1 MTFII
6 NYYKPLLKSYN
17 LYNNNNNNNNI
28 ILNTNFNNDT
38 SSYNVELNTFYNP
51 IIGSNIGIPLNI
63 IQYIFTNIY
72 YDYNI
77 INFELILLQFAIGIT
92 TYGTDRLLDA
102 IDYNNTLTLNN
113 TLALNENNNEIIS
126 IEKRDYYNYLL
137 KNINYNIVTIFSSY
151 LYILYVLSQDSET
164 YIFILLLSSTIFYRN
179 LKKEFGQFKALYIGI
194 FWSVG
199 SIILPIV
206 YHDHNY
212 DIINY
217 PLIYLPNIL
226 SLFGSSNLLDIKD
239 IKKDK
244 EDNIYTL
251 PVLYGENISIS
262 ISHIAIF
269 LSILL
274 FSQNKNFNNNLWL
287 TSLYELQNIGA
298 FFINSNKSV
307 TD

>member
-6 NYYKPLLKSYN
+6 NYYKPLLKSHNNIYN
-17 LYNNNNNNNNI
+17 KNI
-28 ILNTNFNNDT
+28 ILNTNFNNND
-38 SSYNVELNTFYNP
+38 ELNTIYNP
-51 IIGSNIGIPLNI
+51 IIGSSIGIPLNI

-77 INFELILLQFAIGIT
+77 INIELILLQFAIGIT

-102 IDYNNTLTLNN
+102 IDYNNTIVLN
-113 TLALNENNNEIIS
+113 NNNEIIPL
-126 IEKRDYYNYLL
+126 EKKNYYNYLL
-137 KNINYNIVTIFSSY
+137 KNVNYNIITILSSY
-151 LYILYVLSQDSET
+151 LYILYLLSQESET

-179 LKKEFGQFKALYIGI
+179 LKKEFGQFKAIYIGI
-194 FWSVG
+194 FWTIG
-199 SIILPIV
+199 TIILPIV

-217 PLIYLPNIL
+217 PLIYLPNVL

-251 PVLYGENISIS
+251 PVLYGENISIC

-274 FSQNKNFNNNLWL
+274 FSQNNNFDSNLWL
-287 TSLYELQNIGA
+287 TSLYELQNFGS
-298 FFINSNKSV
+298 FFINSNK
-307 TD
+307 TLT

>member
-6 NYYKPLLKSYN
+6 NYYKPLLKSHNNIYN
-17 LYNNNNNNNNI
+17 KNI
-28 ILNTNFNNDT
+28 ILNTNFNNND
-38 SSYNVELNTFYNP
+38 ELNTIYNP
-51 IIGSNIGIPLNI
+51 IIGSSIGIPLNI

-72 YDYNI
+72 YDYNV
-77 INFELILLQFAIGIT
+77 INIELILLQFAIGIT

-102 IDYNNTLTLNN
+102 IDYNNTIVLNN
-113 TLALNENNNEIIS
+113 NNNNNNEIIPL
-126 IEKRDYYNYLL
+126 EKKNYYNYLL
-137 KNINYNIVTIFSSY
+137 KNVNYNIITISSSY
-151 LYILYVLSQDSET
+151 LYILYLLSQESET

-179 LKKEFGQFKALYIGI
+179 LKKEFGQFKAIYIGI
-194 FWSVG
+194 FWTIG
-199 SIILPIV
+199 TIILPIV

-217 PLIYLPNIL
+217 PLIYLPNVL

-251 PVLYGENISIS
+251 PVLYGENISIC

-274 FSQNKNFNNNLWL
+274 FSQNNNFDSNLYL
-287 TSLYELQNIGA
+287 SSLYQLQNFGS
-298 FFINSNKSV
+298 FFINSNK
-307 TD
+307 TLT

>member
-17 LYNNNNNNNNI
+17 NIYNKNI
-28 ILNTNFNNDT
+28 ILNTNFNNDD
-38 SSYNVELNTFYNP
+38 ELNIIYNP
-51 IIGSNIGIPLNI
+51 IIGSSIGIPLNI

-72 YDYNI
+72 YNYNV
-77 INFELILLQFAIGIT
+77 INIELILLQFAIGIT

-102 IDYNNTLTLNN
+102 IDYNNTIVLNN
-113 TLALNENNNEIIS
+113 NNNEIIPL
-126 IEKRDYYNYLL
+126 EKKNYYNYLL
-137 KNINYNIVTIFSSY
+137 KNVNYNIITILSSY
-151 LYILYVLSQDSET
+151 LYILYLLSQESET

-179 LKKEFGQFKALYIGI
+179 LKKEFGQFKAIYIGI
-194 FWSVG
+194 FWTIG
-199 SIILPIV
+199 TIILPIV

-217 PLIYLPNIL
+217 PLIYLPNVL

-251 PVLYGENISIS
+251 PVLYGENISIC

-274 FSQNKNFNNNLWL
+274 FSQNNNFDSNLYL
-287 TSLYELQNIGA
+287 TSLYQLQNFGS
-298 FFINSNKSV
+298 FFINSNKTL

>member
-6 NYYKPLLKSYN
+6 NYYKPLLKF
-17 LYNNNNNNNNI
+17 NNNIYNKNI
-28 ILNTNFNNDT
+28 ILNTNFNNDD
-38 SSYNVELNTFYNP
+38 ELNTIYNP
-51 IIGSNIGIPLNI
+51 IIGSSIGIPLNI

-72 YDYNI
+72 YHYNI
-77 INFELILLQFAIGIT
+77 INIELILLQFAIGIT

-102 IDYNNTLTLNN
+102 IDYNNTIVLNSN
-113 TLALNENNNEIIS
+113 NNNNNNNEIIPL
-126 IEKRDYYNYLL
+126 EKKNYYNYLL
-137 KNINYNIVTIFSSY
+137 KNINYNIITILSSY
-151 LYILYVLSQDSET
+151 LYILYLLSQESET

-179 LKKEFGQFKALYIGI
+179 LKKEFGQFKAIYIGI
-194 FWSVG
+194 FWTIG
-199 SIILPIV
+199 TIILPIV
-206 YHDHNY
+206 YHDQNY

-251 PVLYGENISIS
+251 PVLYGEYISIS

-274 FSQNKNFNNNLWL
+274 FSQNNNFNNNLYL
-287 TSLYELQNIGA
+287 TSLYQLQNFGS
-298 FFINSNKSV
+298 FFINSNK
-307 TD
+307 TLID

>member
-6 NYYKPLLKSYN
+6 NYYKPLLKSHNNIYN
-17 LYNNNNNNNNI
+17 KNI
-28 ILNTNFNNDT
+28 ILNTNFNNND
-38 SSYNVELNTFYNP
+38 ELNTIYNP
-51 IIGSNIGIPLNI
+51 IIGSSIGIPLNI

-72 YDYNI
+72 YNYNI
-77 INFELILLQFAIGIT
+77 VNIELILLQIAIGIT

-102 IDYNNTLTLNN
+102 IDYNNTIVLNN
-113 TLALNENNNEIIS
+113 NNNNNEIIS
-126 IEKRDYYNYLL
+126 LEKKNYYNYLL
-137 KNINYNIVTIFSSY
+137 KNINYNIITILSSY
-151 LYILYVLSQDSET
+151 LYILYLLSQESET

-179 LKKEFGQFKALYIGI
+179 LKKEFGQFKAIYIGI
-194 FWSVG
+194 FWTIG
-199 SIILPIV
+199 TIILPIV

-217 PLIYLPNIL
+217 PLIYLPNVL

-251 PVLYGENISIS
+251 PVLYGENISIC

-274 FSQNKNFNNNLWL
+274 FSQNNNFDSNLYL
-287 TSLYELQNIGA
+287 TSLYQLQNFGS
-298 FFINSNKSV
+298 FFINSNK
-307 TD
+307 TLT

>member
-17 LYNNNNNNNNI
+17 NIYNKNI
-28 ILNTNFNNDT
+28 ILNTNFNNDDD
-38 SSYNVELNTFYNP
+38 ELNIIYNP
-51 IIGSNIGIPLNI
+51 IIGSSIGIPLNI

-72 YDYNI
+72 YDYNV
-77 INFELILLQFAIGIT
+77 INIELILLQFAIGIT

-102 IDYNNTLTLNN
+102 IDYNNTIVLNN
-113 TLALNENNNEIIS
+113 NNNNNNEIIPL
-126 IEKRDYYNYLL
+126 EKKNYYNYLL
-137 KNINYNIVTIFSSY
+137 KNVNYNIITILSSY
-151 LYILYVLSQDSET
+151 LYILYLLSQESET

-179 LKKEFGQFKALYIGI
+179 LKKEFGQFKAIYIGI
-194 FWSVG
+194 FWTIG
-199 SIILPIV
+199 TIILPIV

-217 PLIYLPNIL
+217 PLIYLPNVL

-251 PVLYGENISIS
+251 PVLYGENISIC

-274 FSQNKNFNNNLWL
+274 FSQNNNFDSNLYL
-287 TSLYELQNIGA
+287 TSLYQLQNFGS
-298 FFINSNKSV
+298 FFINSNK
-307 TD
+307 TLT

>member
-6 NYYKPLLKSYN
+6 NYYKPLLKSHNNIYN
-17 LYNNNNNNNNI
+17 KNI
-28 ILNTNFNNDT
+28 ILNTNFNNND
-38 SSYNVELNTFYNP
+38 ELNTIYNP
-51 IIGSNIGIPLNI
+51 IIGSSIGIPLNI

-77 INFELILLQFAIGIT
+77 INIELILLQFAIGIT

-102 IDYNNTLTLNN
+102 IDYNNTIVLN
-113 TLALNENNNEIIS
+113 NNNEIIPL
-126 IEKRDYYNYLL
+126 EKKNYYNYLL
-137 KNINYNIVTIFSSY
+137 KNVNYNIITILSSY
-151 LYILYVLSQDSET
+151 LYILYLLSQESET

-179 LKKEFGQFKALYIGI
+179 LKKEFGQFKAIYIGI
-194 FWSVG
+194 FWTIG
-199 SIILPIV
+199 TIILPIV
-206 YHDHNY
+206 YHDQNY

-251 PVLYGENISIS
+251 PVLYGENISTC

-274 FSQNKNFNNNLWL
+274 FSQNNNFDSNLWL
-287 TSLYELQNIGA
+287 TSLYELQNFGS
-298 FFINSNKSV
+298 FFINSNK
-307 TD
+307 TLT

>member
-6 NYYKPLLKSYN
+6 NYYKPLLKSHNNIYN
-17 LYNNNNNNNNI
+17 KNI
-28 ILNTNFNNDT
+28 ILNTNFNNDD
-38 SSYNVELNTFYNP
+38 ELNTIYNP
-51 IIGSNIGIPLNI
+51 IIGSSIGIPLNI

-72 YDYNI
+72 YNYNI
-77 INFELILLQFAIGIT
+77 VNIELILLQIAIGIT

-102 IDYNNTLTLNN
+102 IDYNNTIVLN
-113 TLALNENNNEIIS
+113 NNNEIIS
-126 IEKRDYYNYLL
+126 LEKKNYYNYLL
-137 KNINYNIVTIFSSY
+137 KNINYNIITILSSY
-151 LYILYVLSQDSET
+151 LYILYLLSQESET

-179 LKKEFGQFKALYIGI
+179 LKKEFGQFKAIYIGI
-194 FWSVG
+194 FWTIG
-199 SIILPIV
+199 TIILPIV

-217 PLIYLPNIL
+217 PLIYLPNVL

-251 PVLYGENISIS
+251 PVLYGENISIC

-274 FSQNKNFNNNLWL
+274 FSQNNNFDSNLYL
-287 TSLYELQNIGA
+287 TSLYQLQNFGS
-298 FFINSNKSV
+298 FFINSNK
-307 TD
+307 TLT

>member
-6 NYYKPLLKSYN
+6 NYYKPILKSHNNIYN
-17 LYNNNNNNNNI
+17 KNI
-28 ILNTNFNNDT
+28 ILNTNFINN
-38 SSYNVELNTFYNP
+38 NNTIYNP

-72 YDYNI
+72 YDHNI
-77 INFELILLQFAIGIT
+77 INIELILLQFAIGIT
-92 TYGTDRLLDA
+92 TYGSDRLLDA
-102 IDYNNTLTLNN
+102 IDYNNTIVLNN
-113 TLALNENNNEIIS
+113 NNNNNEIIS

-137 KNINYNIVTIFSSY
+137 KNINYNIITILSSY
-151 LYILYVLSQDSET
+151 LYILYLLSQESER

-179 LKKEFGQFKALYIGI
+179 LKKEFGQFKAIYIGI
-194 FWSVG
+194 FWTIG
-199 SIILPIV
+199 TIILPIV
-206 YHDHNY
+206 YHDNSY

-251 PVLYGENISIS
+251 PVLYGENITIC

-269 LSILL
+269 LSIIL
-274 FSQNKNFNNNLWL
+274 FSQNTNFNNNLWL
-287 TSLYELQNIGA
+287 SSLYELQNFGS
-298 FFINSNKSV
+298 FFINSNK
-307 TD
+307 TLT

>member
-17 LYNNNNNNNNI
+17 NIYNKNI
-28 ILNTNFNNDT
+28 ILNTNFNNDDD
-38 SSYNVELNTFYNP
+38 ELNIIYNP
-51 IIGSNIGIPLNI
+51 IIGSSIGIPLNI

-72 YDYNI
+72 YDYNV
-77 INFELILLQFAIGIT
+77 INIELILLQFAIGIT

-102 IDYNNTLTLNN
+102 IDYNNTIVLNN
-113 TLALNENNNEIIS
+113 NNNNEIIPL
-126 IEKRDYYNYLL
+126 EKKNYYNYLL
-137 KNINYNIVTIFSSY
+137 KNVNYNIITILSSY
-151 LYILYVLSQDSET
+151 LYILYLLSQESET

-179 LKKEFGQFKALYIGI
+179 LKKEFGQFKAIYIGI
-194 FWSVG
+194 FWTIG
-199 SIILPIV
+199 TIILPIV

-217 PLIYLPNIL
+217 PLIYLPNVL

-251 PVLYGENISIS
+251 PVLYGENISIC

-274 FSQNKNFNNNLWL
+274 FSQNNNFDSNLYL
-287 TSLYELQNIGA
+287 SSLYQLQNFGS
-298 FFINSNKSV
+298 FFINSNK
-307 TD
+307 TLT

>member
-6 NYYKPLLKSYN
+6 NYYKPILKSHNNIYN
-17 LYNNNNNNNNI
+17 KNI
-28 ILNTNFNNDT
+28 ILNTNFNN
-38 SSYNVELNTFYNP
+38 NNNNNNNEFNTIYNP

-72 YDYNI
+72 YDNNI
-77 INFELILLQFAIGIT
+77 INIELILLQFAIGIT
-92 TYGTDRLLDA
+92 TYGSDRLLDA
-102 IDYNNTLTLNN
+102 IDYNNTIVLNN
-113 TLALNENNNEIIS
+113 NINNNIINNNEIIS

-137 KNINYNIVTIFSSY
+137 KNINYNIITILSSY
-151 LYILYVLSQDSET
+151 LYILYLLSRESET

-194 FWSVG
+194 FWTFG
-199 SIILPIV
+199 TIILPIV

-251 PVLYGENISIS
+251 PVLYGENITIC

-269 LSILL
+269 LSIIL
-274 FSQNKNFNNNLWL
+274 FSQNTNFNNNLWL
-287 TSLYELQNIGA
+287 SSLYELQNFGT
-298 FFINSNKSV
+298 FFINSNK
-307 TD
+307 TLT

>member
-6 NYYKPLLKSYN
+6 NYYKPLLKSHNNFYN
-17 LYNNNNNNNNI
+17 KNI
-28 ILNTNFNNDT
+28 ILNTNFNND
-38 SSYNVELNTFYNP
+38 NKLNTIYNP
-51 IIGSNIGIPLNI
+51 IIGSSIGIPLNI

-77 INFELILLQFAIGIT
+77 VNIELILLQFAIGIT

-102 IDYNNTLTLNN
+102 IDYNNTIVLN
-113 TLALNENNNEIIS
+113 NNNEIIPL
-126 IEKRDYYNYLL
+126 EKKNYYNYLL
-137 KNINYNIVTIFSSY
+137 KNINYNIITILSSY
-151 LYILYVLSQDSET
+151 LYILYLLSQESET

-179 LKKEFGQFKALYIGI
+179 LKKEFGQFKAIYIGI
-194 FWSVG
+194 FWTIG
-199 SIILPIV
+199 TIILPIV

-251 PVLYGENISIS
+251 PVLYGENISIC

-274 FSQNKNFNNNLWL
+274 FSQNNNFDSNLYL
-287 TSLYELQNIGA
+287 TSLYQLQNFGS
-298 FFINSNKSV
+298 FFINSNKTL

>member
-6 NYYKPLLKSYN
+6 NYCKPILKSHNNIYN
-17 LYNNNNNNNNI
+17 KNI
-28 ILNTNFNNDT
+28 ILNTNFINN
-38 SSYNVELNTFYNP
+38 NNNGFNTIYNP

-72 YDYNI
+72 YDNNI
-77 INFELILLQFAIGIT
+77 INIELILLQFAIGIT

-102 IDYNNTLTLNN
+102 IDYNNTIVLNN
-113 TLALNENNNEIIS
+113 NNNEIIS

-137 KNINYNIVTIFSSY
+137 KNINYNIITILSSY
-151 LYILYVLSQDSET
+151 LYILYLLSRESET

-179 LKKEFGQFKALYIGI
+179 LKKEFGQFKAMYIGI
-194 FWSVG
+194 FWTFG
-199 SIILPIV
+199 TIILPIV
-206 YHDHNY
+206 YHEHNY

-251 PVLYGENISIS
+251 PVLYGENITIC

-269 LSILL
+269 LSIIL
-274 FSQNKNFNNNLWL
+274 FSQNTNFNNNLWL
-287 TSLYELQNIGA
+287 SSLYELQNFGS
-298 FFINSNKSV
+298 FFINSNK
-307 TD
+307 TLT